1 MLGRESIIPKPQCE
15 AVSEASFRFRED
27 GSMKLEVYQR
37 FLLLFLIVF
46 GFQALFLA
54 AQEPIEL
61 PEGVPPESEWAY
73 GQHLGQ
79 VEDMMKVS
87 DLAER
92 VGKLETFMKKLH
104 PKSKILQYYES
115 FFNRTVA
122 DYQKAGQTQ
131 EATALT
137 KKMLQLFP
145 NSASLLTQE
154 LRTAIQAQNYAEAIE
169 LGEKLQAIKP
179 DQQTTIL
186 LAQSYIATNNAAKA
200 SEYSQK
206 ALQALGPKEGLY
218 FAYWLAT
225 YHTDQRQIDK
235 AVEYYDMVLKA
246 YPQGTPSGWNAGQ
259 WNTIKATA
267 YNTLAR
273 AAYDKE
279 NYSGAIQNYGESLR
293 YSPQNDLAYLSMG
306 LSYWKL
312 QQLEPA
318 MEVFAK
324 AVVLGKDYS
333 AKAREYLEQIYKPL
347 NSDSL
352 DGLDE
357 LLAKARTEL
366 NL

>member
-1 MLGRESIIPKPQCE
+1 
-15 AVSEASFRFRED
+15 
-27 GSMKLEVYQR
+27 MKLGVYR
-37 FLLLFLIVF
+37 SFLPLFFMSFFSQTLFLS
-46 GFQALFLA
+46 
-54 AQEPIEL
+54 AQEPIAL

-79 VEDMMKVS
+79 VEEMMDVS

-92 VGKLETFMKKLH
+92 VRQLESFMNKLH
-104 PKSKILQYYES
+104 PDSKILQYYES
-115 FFNRTVA
+115 FFNRTVE
-122 DYQKAGQTQ
+122 DYQRAGQTQ

-137 KKMLQLFP
+137 NKMLQLFP
-145 NSASLLTQE
+145 DSVSLLTQE
-154 LRTAIQAQNYAEAIE
+154 LRAAIQAQDYARAIE

-179 DQQTTIL
+179 DQQTTVL

-206 ALQALGPKEGLY
+206 ALEALGPKEGLY

-225 YHTDQRQIDK
+225 YHTGQRQMDK
-235 AVEYYDMVLKA
+235 VVEYYDMVLKA
-246 YPQGTPSGWNAGQ
+246 YPQGTPSGWDAGQ

-267 YNTLAR
+267 YGALAR
-273 AAYDKE
+273 VAYDKE
-279 NYSGAIQNYGESLR
+279 DFPGAIQNYGESLR
-293 YSPQNDLAYLSMG
+293 YQPQNDLAYLSMG

-318 MEVFAK
+318 MDVFAK
-324 AVVLGKDYS
+324 AVVLGKDHS

-352 DGLDE
+352 DGLDA

-366 NL
+366 N

>member
-1 MLGRESIIPKPQCE
+1 
-15 AVSEASFRFRED
+15 
-27 GSMKLEVYQR
+27 MKLGVYQR
-37 FLLLFLIVF
+37 FLFLFLIVF
-46 GFQALFLA
+46 GSQALFIA
-54 AQEPIEL
+54 AQDPIEL

-79 VEDMMKVS
+79 VEEMMSVS
-87 DLAER
+87 DLAAR
-92 VGKLETFMKKLH
+92 ARQLESFMKKLH
-104 PKSKILQYYES
+104 PDSKILQYYES
-115 FFNRTVA
+115 FFSRTVA
-122 DYQKAGQTQ
+122 DYQSAGQTQ

-137 KKMLQLFP
+137 NTMLQLFP

-154 LRTAIQAQNYAEAIE
+154 LRAAIQAQDYAKAID

-179 DQQTTIL
+179 DQQTTVL
-186 LAQSYIATNNAAKA
+186 LAQSYIAVNNAAKA
-200 SEYSQK
+200 AEYSQK

-225 YHTDQRQIDK
+225 YHTGQRQMDK

-267 YNTLAR
+267 YNALAR

-279 NYSGAIQNYGESLR
+279 DYPGAIQNYGESLR
-293 YSPQNDLAYLSMG
+293 YQPQNDLAYLSMG

-318 MEVFAK
+318 MDVFAK

-352 DGLDE
+352 DGLDAI
-357 LLAKARTEL
+357 LTKARTEL

>member
-1 MLGRESIIPKPQCE
+1 
-15 AVSEASFRFRED
+15 
-27 GSMKLEVYQR
+27 MKLGVYQR
-37 FLLLFLIVF
+37 FLLLFFLVF
-46 GFQALFLA
+46 CSQALFLA

-79 VEDMMKVS
+79 VEEMMKVS

-92 VGKLETFMKKLH
+92 ERQLESFMKKLH
-104 PKSKILQYYES
+104 PKSKVLQYYES
-115 FFNRTVA
+115 FFSRTVE

-131 EATALT
+131 EAAALT
-137 KKMLQLFP
+137 GKMLQLFP
-145 NSASLLTQE
+145 NSVSLLAQG
-154 LRTAIQAQNYAEAIE
+154 LRDAVQKQDYGTVIE

-179 DQQTTIL
+179 DQQTTVL
-186 LAQSYIATNNAAKA
+186 LAQTYIATNNAAKA

-225 YHTDQRQIDK
+225 YHTGQRQMDK

-318 MEVFAK
+318 MEAFAK
-324 AVVLGKDYS
+324 AVVLGKDNS

-352 DGLDE
+352 DGLDD

-366 NL
+366 N